1 MGRAC
6 LFHSGVIMSIRQR
19 SNPKTIAELRAL
31 QEKTSEVRA
40 RLETA
45 KLESELAKLEESE
58 ERFVPFSD
66 LPGPEKAVLTSIEI
80 APSPDVAINEDVGA
94 TGGYPYGIALALVLI
109 GFLFLIRR
117 L

>member
-1 MGRAC
+1 
-6 LFHSGVIMSIRQR
+6 MSSRQR

-40 RLETA
+40 RLEAA
-45 KLESELAKLEESE
+45 KLESKASELEESGD
-58 ERFVPFSD
+58 RFVPFSE
-66 LPGPEKAVLTSIEI
+66 LPGPEKTILTSIEI
-80 APSPDVAINEDVGA
+80 APSPEVAINDDVGV
-94 TGGYPYGIALALVLI
+94 TGEYPYGIALILVLI